1 MSTENTNLKNFM
13 SSFDLESLIELP
25 TCYKSINRTCIGL
38 ILTNKKN
45 HFMKS
50 VAFETGLFDHH
61 KLITTI
67 LRKTISKGNSKK
79 KCSTEITRDLTKINL
94 KLR

>member
-1 MSTENTNLKNFM
+1 MC
-13 SSFDLESLIELP
+13 SFDLESLIDLP
-25 TCYKSINRTCIGL
+25 TSYKSINLTSIDL

-50 VAFETGLFDHH
+50 PTFETGLSDHH
-61 KLITTI
+61 KLITAI

-79 KCSTEITRDLTKINL
+79 CSTEITRDLTKRNL
-94 KLR
+94 KLN